1 MTEKLTEFEN
11 SVETDRYMLLNL
23 YIDDENDEQVLK
35 GIYTEAA
42 KTHNSKIIAEPQFF
56 DAGFDLFLP
65 KNINETYNT
74 FFPNLETTK
83 VDFKVNCSANIV
95 VLGGDEKKEFY
106 TAYYTYARSSISK
119 TPIRLANNQGIIDA
133 GYRGNIIGMFD
144 CLKKPGSSNE
154 YVMGPYSRILQVCAP
169 SLCPIFVRIVDNI
182 ADLSCETTRG
192 EGGIGSTGE
201 GL

>member
-1 MTEKLTEFEN
+1 MVEFEN

-23 YIDDENDEQVLK
+23 YVNDENDEQVLK
-35 GIYTEAA
+35 SIYKEAA
-42 KTHNSKIIAEPQFF
+42 KNHNSKIIAEPQFF

-83 VDFKVNCSANIV
+83 VDFKVKCSAKMVI
-95 VLGGDEKKEFY
+95 LGGDEKKEFY

-154 YVMGPYSRILQVCAP
+154 YVMGPYTRILQVCSP
-169 SLCPIFVRIVDNI
+169 TLCPIFVRIVD
-182 ADLSCETTRG
+182 DVSELSCETSRG
-192 EGGIGSTGE
+192 EGGIGSTGTNI
-201 GL
+201 

>member
-1 MTEKLTEFEN
+1 MSDMIADFEN

-23 YIDDENDEQVLK
+23 YVNDENDEQVLK
-35 GIYTEAA
+35 SIYKEAA
-42 KTHNSKIIAEPQFF
+42 KNHNSKIIAEPQFF

-74 FFPNLETTK
+74 FFPNYETTK
-83 VDFKVNCSANIV
+83 VDFKVKCSAKM
-95 VLGGDEKKEFY
+95 VLLGDNEKKEFY

-119 TPIRLANNQGIIDA
+119 TPVRLANNQGIIDA

-154 YVMGPYSRILQVCAP
+154 YVMGPYTRILQVCSP
-169 SLCPIFVRIVDNI
+169 TLCPIFVNIVNDVLN
-182 ADLSCETTRG
+182 LSCETSRG
-192 EGGIGSTGE
+192 EGGVGSTG
-201 GL
+201 L